1 MCFKNMKHNRS
12 QIFYKRI
19 VSLYEYSCVALAIV
33 LVLGVFYAFFQNS
46 DITRV
51 EWVEFQSTE
60 ERIYPSFSLCIGDI
74 LRNDKL
80 KEYGVDKNEY
90 LRFLTGEIWDPRLI
104 GIDYHNV
111 SVNLL
116 EDLLAFEMYEE
127 KFNGDIVSDRN
138 YLFDRTGPSKAHMVP
153 SFYQDSSPAFG
164 LIQKCLTFDIPYEKD
179 KRWSWI
185 TVVMNKSIF
194 VSGARP
200 FNSKMNNKDAT
211 DVFSVHIHHP
221 GQRYRYSQTKRD
233 WNTLEPSKDHN
244 HGKTSYGMKF
254 YISSVEIM
262 KKRNKYRK
270 PCHNDENLKDDEIIK
285 ENMINNFACNPPY
298 WTNQESRIPSNC
310 STQKQIKD
318 FQELSIKDF
327 VTPCRRMSQLTYLY
341 SEYPSEYYYNK
352 LQNLPSK
359 DQFFYITLF
368 YPFSLDYKE
377 ITMLRELNVQ
387 SLIGNAG
394 GYVGICVG
402 YSILHIP
409 NLITAIHRKI
419 MNIFFF
425 NKKNYQLDTM

>member
-1 MCFKNMKHNRS
+1 MKPDRS
-12 QIFYKRI
+12 QVFLKAFAL
-19 VSLYEYSCVALAIV
+19 LYQYSCIV
-33 LVLGVFYAFFQNS
+33 LSIALVCGVFYAYIRNN
-46 DITRV
+46 DISRV
-51 EWVEFQSTE
+51 ELVEFQSSK

-74 LRNDKL
+74 LWNSKL
-80 KEYGVDKNEY
+80 MEYGVDERQY
-90 LRFLTGEIWDPRLI
+90 LKFLTGEIWDPRLMK
-104 GIDYHNV
+104 IDFHNV
-111 SVNLL
+111 SIDLK
-116 EDLLAFEMYEE
+116 DYLLAIEMYLE
-127 KFNGDIVSDRN
+127 KFNGDVVPDRY
-138 YLFDRTGPSKAHMVP
+138 YLYDKTSSSKKQLVP
-153 SFYQDSSPAFG
+153 HFYQDSNAAFG
-164 LIQKCLTFDIPYEKD
+164 LIQKCLTFDIPYEEG
-179 KRWSWI
+179 KRWTWV
-185 TVVMNKSIF
+185 TVVMNRTVF
-194 VSGARP
+194 ASGVRP
-200 FNSKMNNKDAT
+200 FNAKDAT
-211 DVFSVHIHHP
+211 DIFSVHIHHP

-233 WNTLEPSKDHN
+233 WNLLEPSKDQN
-244 HGKTSYGMKF
+244 NGRTSYGMKF

-270 PCHNDENLKDDEIIK
+270 PCHNDEYLKDDEIIK
-285 ENMINNFACNPPY
+285 ENMIKNFACNPPY

-359 DQFFYITLF
+359 DKFFYITLF

-377 ITMLRELNVQ
+377 ITMLRELNIQ

-425 NKKNYQLDTM
+425 NKKHYQLDTM